1 MEMRA
6 RQKLD
11 SAHLAMNLVRRLA
24 GSCMRPIN
32 STIISITSAIS
43 RVSRSGMNALE
54 INELKS
60 IPLYFAF
67 SRWKTGGESFFF

>member
-1 MEMRA
+1 LKA
-6 RQKLD
+6 GWKLHASD
-11 SAHLAMNLVRRLA
+11 QLDNHIHHFRD
-24 GSCMRPIN
+24 
-32 STIISITSAIS
+32 IT
-43 RVSRSGMNALE
+43 VSRSGMNALE